1 MDPAESIDVP
11 TEHGLGR
18 TGIVAARLLIEF
30 DEVPETA
37 LFRVR
42 RARAGT
48 VEDGR
53 EPASGGVRA
62 RVGGGPRHLL

>member
-1 MDPAESIDVP
+1 MDSAESIDVP
-11 TEHGLGR
+11 TEHGLGH

-30 DEVPETA
+30 DEVPKTA

-48 VEDGR
+48 VESRLQEEYLRGSL
-53 EPASGGVRA
+53 EVQCVA
-62 RVGGGPRHLL
+62 